1 MATSPDEPT
10 KSYQKAGLDN
20 GRFPQLLFF
29 RKARVNPVDKAE
41 RCGLLTVPIGVVG
54 GRVTRQYIL

>member
-10 KSYQKAGLDN
+10 KFYQKDGLDN

-41 RCGLLTVPIGVVG
+41 RCGLLTVPIGVV
-54 GRVTRQYIL
+54 